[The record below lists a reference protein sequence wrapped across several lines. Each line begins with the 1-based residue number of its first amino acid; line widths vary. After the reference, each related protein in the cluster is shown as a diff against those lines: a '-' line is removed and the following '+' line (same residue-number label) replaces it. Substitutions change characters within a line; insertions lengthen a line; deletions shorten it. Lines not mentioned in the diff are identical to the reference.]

1 MTLPDHAA
9 LPQEAEEELHRLG
22 LLVEKRLG
30 LVFSEKRSR
39 DLRQAIRSIAALEQR
54 LPVELLR
61 DWARKGL
68 SNAATELLAEHLTV
82 GETYFFREPKTLRAF
97 EELILKR
104 CTEGKRPRRF
114 RIWCAGCSTG
124 EEPYTLSMMLHMF
137 PDIRSMD
144 VSILGTDINPRV
156 LEKARRGEYSS
167 WSFRGLE
174 KSLRDRY
181 FERIEDG
188 KWSVKPLFRQCVSF
202 SLLNLADEKWSLWD
216 DGFPPDVL
224 FCRNVLIYFSADQRK
239 SVVLRFHELL
249 PADGWLVVAPCE
261 SSTLF
266 ASKFTPV
273 YHEGA
278 TLYRKRDA
286 TEPRKPDLFLPEP
299 RFSALPAGAMLDG
312 APVEEESVETNFSF
326 EEPSFFAAE
335 PFLETVP
342 EYQEEEDEETGE
354 VHSESVGSCM
364 QSARIL
370 ADKGM
375 YDEALQW
382 ALKAR
387 ELDRTAPE
395 PLYLAALIRSETGNE
410 KEAAASLRSALFLDP
425 DFIMA
430 HYALGSLALKS
441 ARREDAERHLRNA
454 EVLLSSLPP
463 DAPLREGD
471 GLLAGE
477 LLQTVRGLRR

>member
-1 MTLPDHAA
+1 MTLPDRAV
-9 LPQEAEEELHRLG
+9 LPRETEEELHRLG

-39 DLRQAIRSIAALEQR
+39 DLRQAIHSIAALEQR
-54 LPVELLR
+54 PPAELLR
-61 DWARKGL
+61 DWTREGL
-68 SNAATELLAEHLTV
+68 SNAATVSLAEHLTI

-97 EELILKR
+97 EELVLKR
-104 CTEGKRPRRF
+104 CTGGNRPRRF

-124 EEPYTLSMMLHMF
+124 EEPYTLSMILHRVL

-174 KSLRDRY
+174 KSLRDSF
-181 FERIEDG
+181 FEHLEDG
-188 KWSVKPLFRQCVSF
+188 TWSVKPHFRQGVSF
-202 SLLNLADEKWSLWD
+202 SLLNLADEEWPLWD

-239 SVVLRFHELL
+239 KVVLRFHELL
-249 PADGWLVVAPCE
+249 PADGWLLVAPCE
-261 SSTLF
+261 SSALL
-266 ASKFTPV
+266 ASKFAPV
-273 YHEGA
+273 HYEGA
-278 TLYRKRDA
+278 TLYRKQDA
-286 TEPRKPDLFLPEP
+286 AEPREAGVSLPGP
-299 RFSALPAGAMLDG
+299 RFSALPAGAMLDD
-312 APVEEESVETNFSF
+312 APMEEKPEEAVFSF
-326 EEPSFFAAE
+326 EEPSFLAAE
-335 PFLETVP
+335 TFLETVP
-342 EYQEEEDEETGE
+342 EYREDEEPGE
-354 VHSESVGSCM
+354 ACSESVGACL
-364 QSARIL
+364 QNARIL
-370 ADKGM
+370 ADKGRHA
-375 YDEALQW
+375 EALQW

-395 PLYLAALIRSETGNE
+395 PLYLAALISSETGNE

-441 ARREDAERHLRNA
+441 GRRDDADRHLRNA

-471 GLLAGE
+471 GLRAGE